1 MTELSAPITVTIPLL
16 NTNEPE
22 GLLAALHVQEGQPVR
37 RGDPLFTLETTKAT
51 ADVEAEQD
59 GYVIGLRLAQ
69 GRQVRAGDL
78 FCYLASSP
86 DQTPPHEPD
95 KGPGLDRTVVW
106 TESDSE
112 QPVPEGL
119 RITRPA
125 LRLARFLGID
135 LRILPGDVLVTEAMV
150 EALDPQPV
158 PLAGAIDQNGW
169 EQIATNAAAR
179 SSAKPPEKEWFDPTA
194 LVIYGGG
201 GHGKSLIDLARQLQV
216 DKLVGGID
224 DGLPPG
230 SQIMGLPTLG
240 GAAALAELYARG
252 VRLAIN
258 AVGGISNLQ
267 TRRRVFEILEQAGFA
282 CPAVVHPSAVVEP
295 SAELAAGVQVFA
307 HAYVGSEA
315 RVGFGAIVNTGAI
328 LSHDCVL
335 GEYAN
340 ISPGA
345 ILAGEVK
352 IGAGALVGMGATI
365 NLQVR
370 VGERAR
376 IGNGATVKAD
386 VPANAVVRAGSV
398 WPA

>member
-59 GYVIGLRLAQ
+59 GYVIGLRLEQ

-86 DQTPPHEPD
+86 DQTPPMEPTAAIVAGASAAD
-95 KGPGLDRTVVW
+95 
-106 TESDSE
+106 
-112 QPVPEGL
+112 QPVPVGL

-125 LRLARFLGID
+125 LALARSLG
-135 LRILPGDVLVTEAMV
+135 LNLGSLPSDRLITEAV
-150 EALDPQPV
+150 IKDLTPALSPSVFSPSPAADSSLEAPGMRL
-158 PLAGAIDQNGW
+158 
-169 EQIATNAAAR
+169 
-179 SSAKPPEKEWFDPTA
+179 DPTA

-201 GHGKSLIDLARQLQV
+201 GHGKSLIDLARQLHV
-216 DKLVGGID
+216 YTIVGVID

-230 SQIMGLPTLG
+230 SQIMGLPALG

-267 TRRRVFEILEQAGFA
+267 TRLRVFEILEQAGFA
-282 CPAVVHPSAVVEP
+282 SPAVVHPSAVVEP

-315 RVGFGAIVNTGAI
+315 HVGFGAIVNTGAI